1 MNTNTIDGPK
11 GPRTLDQARWRIS
24 ELEEQLNLR
33 GPGQSELTLLRA
45 KISNLESELE
55 KKEAEIRGLQ
65 AQVSV
70 YRNRSVGQA
79 SAPDP
84 QNMRRAELEKAIEA
98 ANKRG
103 DTEAVSRLY
112 RELKTR

>member
-1 MNTNTIDGPK
+1 LVQREIQEIN
-11 GPRTLDQARWRIS
+11 
-24 ELEEQLNLR
+24 
-33 GPGQSELTLLRA
+33 
-45 KISNLESELE
+45 E
-55 KKEAEIRGLQ
+55 KKETEIRGLE

-70 YRNRSVGQA
+70 YRNRSVAQG

-84 QNMRRAELEKAIEA
+84 QNMTRAELEKAIEA

-103 DTEAVSRLY
+103 DTATVGRLY